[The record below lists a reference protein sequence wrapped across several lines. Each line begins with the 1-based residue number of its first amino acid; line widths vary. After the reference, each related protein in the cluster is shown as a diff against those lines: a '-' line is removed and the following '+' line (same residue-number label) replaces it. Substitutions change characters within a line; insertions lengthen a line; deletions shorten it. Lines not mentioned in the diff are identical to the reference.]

1 MTSVQPAITHVMST
15 LFVTTQVDPIDVLAS
30 QVTLEMDKCAGVKVI
45 SFVCFTMR
53 LFCLVMFLAQRIF
66 FATHCNKPFF
76 L

>member
-1 MTSVQPAITHVMST
+1 MST
-15 LFVTTQVDPIDVLAS
+15 LFVTTQVDPIDVHAS

-53 LFCLVMFLAQRIF
+53 LFCLFLFLQCNNSRDTHIF
-66 FATHCNKPFF
+66 CHS